1 MTLQFMPSPYSA
13 PLPLMRLALNQ
24 AAEHSGA
31 AALSGYTEI
40 LTDLAEPILE
50 SAARFAGEV
59 LSPLN
64 PVGDRTPSRRESQGV
79 VTPPGFVE
87 AYRRFREDGWVSL
100 AAPEKYGGQGL
111 PTLLAAAVTEMWGG
125 ANLAFGMCPELTLG
139 ALEALQV
146 HGSADLIGKYASH
159 LASGEWATAMCLTEP
174 HAGSDLSTIK
184 TIAKPDGN
192 EWRLF
197 GRKIFISWGDHDM
210 TDNIVHFVLAR
221 TPDAPAGLKGIS
233 LFLVPK
239 YFPSADGSVTR
250 NDIDAVSL
258 EHKMGI
264 RASPT
269 CAMMLGER
277 GGARGWLIGRL
288 HDGLGCMFTMM
299 NHMRLGVGLQSL
311 GLAERALQ
319 LARDYAHERLQGRN
333 AKGAQRPIIEHA
345 DVRRMLL
352 TMKALVQAARGI
364 VYTAAATLDIA
375 RSAPHERERAAAARR
390 VDILTPIVKAWVSDV
405 AVEVASLGVQIHG
418 GMGFV
423 DDAEISQVY
432 RDARIGPIFEGTNYI
447 QAQDLVGRKVLRDG
461 GVMLR
466 EWLRE
471 IEASVKGLADAASS
485 GASERAR
492 GAPEA
497 VAPSP
502 TGEHPRTRASQAATS
517 ELPHMHAAPE
527 AANSLAPLI
536 FAIVDNCA
544 RLRTAAGE
552 LIARVPEEPELVGA
566 TAYAFLN
573 WLGLVAG
580 GWQLALA
587 ADRAAREADAGV
599 ARAMADVARF
609 YAAHVLPRTLAHE
622 AIVRAGTTAVTH
634 ASIADL

>member
-1 MTLQFMPSPYSA
+1 MGRLFPFVTPYFMPNRYSA
-13 PLPLMRLALNQ
+13 PLPLMHLALDQ
-24 AAEHSGA
+24 AAELSGA
-31 AALSGYTEI
+31 T

-50 SAARFAGEV
+50 NAARFAGEV

-64 PVGDRTPSRRESQGV
+64 PVGDRTPSRREAQGV
-79 VTPPGFVE
+79 VTPPGFVD

-100 AAPEKYGGQGL
+100 AAPEEYGGQGL
-111 PTLLAAAVTEMWGG
+111 PILLAAAVTEMWGG

-139 ALEALQV
+139 ALEALQA
-146 HGSADLIGKYASH
+146 HGSAELIERYAPR
-159 LASGEWATAMCLTEP
+159 LASGEWSTAMCLTEP

-184 TIAKPDGN
+184 TIAKPDGS

-210 TDNIVHFVLAR
+210 TGNIVHFVLAR
-221 TPDAPAGLKGIS
+221 TPDAPAGVKGIS

-239 YFPSADGSVTR
+239 YFPSTDGSVTR

-277 GGARGWLIGRL
+277 GGARGWLVGRL

-299 NHMRLGVGLQSL
+299 NHMRLGVGLHSL

-319 LARDYAHERLQGRN
+319 LSRAHAHERLQGRN
-333 AKGAQRPIIEHA
+333 AEGTQRPIIEHT

-364 VYTAAATLDIA
+364 VYTAAATLDVA
-375 RSAPHERERAAAARR
+375 RSAPDESRRAAAARR

-418 GMGFV
+418 GTGFV

-461 GVMLR
+461 GVVLG
-466 EWLRE
+466 EWL
-471 IEASVKGLADAASS
+471 G
-485 GASERAR
+485 
-492 GAPEA
+492 
-497 VAPSP
+497 
-502 TGEHPRTRASQAATS
+502 
-517 ELPHMHAAPE
+517 
-527 AANSLAPLI
+527 
-536 FAIVDNCA
+536 
-544 RLRTAAGE
+544 
-552 LIARVPEEPELVGA
+552 
-566 TAYAFLN
+566 
-573 WLGLVAG
+573 
-580 GWQLALA
+580 
-587 ADRAAREADAGV
+587 
-599 ARAMADVARF
+599 
-609 YAAHVLPRTLAHE
+609 
-622 AIVRAGTTAVTH
+622 
-634 ASIADL
+634 